1 MDLGSGCG
9 HIVKH
14 VDGDITKRL
23 IMCDMSSNMLERDKD
38 VKYDVNVERIV
49 VDEELL
55 PFKEN
60 SLEAV
65 ISNLS
70 LHWVNDLLGAMIQIQ
85 RSLKPDGVFIAS
97 MFGGDTLF
105 ELRTSMQVAESER
118 EGGISPRVSPMTDVR
133 DVGSLLSRAGFTL
146 TTVDTDDI
154 TVNFPSMFELMQDLI
169 KIYGRK

>member
-14 VDGDITKRL
+14 VDEDMTKRL

-118 EGGISPRVSPMTDVR
+118 KEVFHLECP
-133 DVGSLLSRAGFTL
+133 
-146 TTVDTDDI
+146 
-154 TVNFPSMFELMQDLI
+154 Q
-169 KIYGRK
+169 

>member
-1 MDLGSGCG
+1 MGSGCG
-9 HIVKH
+9 HIIKH
-14 VDGDITKRL
+14 VDEDMMKKL
-23 IMCDMSSNMLERDKD
+23 IMCDMSSKMLERDKNL
-38 VKYDVNVERIV
+38 KYDVDVERIV

-55 PFKEN
+55 PFEEN

-65 ISNLS
+65 LSNLS

-85 RSLKPDGVFIAS
+85 RSLKPDEVFIAS
-97 MFGGDTLF
+97 MFGWDTLF

-118 EGGISPRVSPMTDVR
+118 KGGISYRVSPMTDVR

-154 TVNFPSMFELMQDLI
+154 TLNFPSMFLWAKVTLF
-169 KIYGRK
+169 